1 MKDNALTTSTQ
12 QLMYASAILLPGMAI
27 AGSATSSTQMIYAFC
42 YGAAMALVGYLIA
55 VKQVFS
61 KNVALNISLLLAASF
76 CLPGM
81 VFAATTGGEFQPFYD
96 FIYGAAT
103 GYLGRGLA
111 ITGGVFGLAY
121 GIGKGSPL
129 PAVLGI
135 VLAIFGML
143 GPTIINA
150 LFSSATI

>member
-1 MKDNALTTSTQ
+1 MKAKLFNPSYNLPAYAAM
-12 QLMYASAILLPGMAI
+12 LMLPGIAI
-27 AGSATSSTQMIYAFC
+27 AISSPASGSSVIGFAYGLTMALIGLKLAQLKRVSPKNLVHFFGITLLIPGIALAATS
-42 YGAAMALVGYLIA
+42 
-55 VKQVFS
+55 
-61 KNVALNISLLLAASF
+61 
-76 CLPGM
+76 
-81 VFAATTGGEFQPFYD
+81 GGEFQAFYD
-96 FIYGAAT
+96 FIYDAAT

-143 GPTIINA
+143 GPTIVNA

>member
-1 MKDNALTTSTQ
+1 MKAKALNLPSNIH
-12 QLMYASAILLPGMAI
+12 LNIAMLLLPGVAI
-27 AGSATSSTQMIYAFC
+27 AASAVGNIGPAYGFLYGVAMAWIGLQLANRGRLTAQGLAHFWGLTLVVPGVALAATS
-42 YGAAMALVGYLIA
+42 
-55 VKQVFS
+55 
-61 KNVALNISLLLAASF
+61 
-76 CLPGM
+76 
-81 VFAATTGGEFQPFYD
+81 GGEFQAFYD
-96 FIYGAAT
+96 FIYNAAT

-143 GPTIINA
+143 GPTIVNA

>member
-1 MKDNALTTSTQ
+1 MKVKLFNPSYNLPA
-12 QLMYASAILLPGMAI
+12 YAAMLILPGVAI
-27 AGSATSSTQMIYAFC
+27 AMSAPASGNSALGFAYGLTMALIGLKLAQLKRVSPKNLVHFFGITLLIPGIALAATS
-42 YGAAMALVGYLIA
+42 
-55 VKQVFS
+55 
-61 KNVALNISLLLAASF
+61 
-76 CLPGM
+76 
-81 VFAATTGGEFQPFYD
+81 GGEFQAFYD
-96 FIYGAAT
+96 FIYDAAT

-143 GPTIINA
+143 GPTIVNA

>member
-1 MKDNALTTSTQ
+1 MNVRALPLSPNFTLTNAML
-12 QLMYASAILLPGMAI
+12 LLPGVAI
-27 AGSATSSTQMIYAFC
+27 AAIGTTEPVVGFL
-42 YGAAMALVGYLIA
+42 YGITMALIGRQLAISGRLSARNLTHFFGVTLLIPGT
-55 VKQVFS
+55 
-61 KNVALNISLLLAASF
+61 AL
-76 CLPGM
+76 
-81 VFAATTGGEFQPFYD
+81 AATTGGEFQAFYD
-96 FIYGAAT
+96 FIYDAAT

-135 VLAIFGML
+135 GLAIFGML
-143 GPTIINA
+143 GPTIVNA

>member
-1 MKDNALTTSTQ
+1 MNVRALPLSPNFTLTNAML
-12 QLMYASAILLPGMAI
+12 LLPGVAI
-27 AGSATSSTQMIYAFC
+27 AAIGTTEPVVGFL
-42 YGAAMALVGYLIA
+42 YGITMALIGRQLAISGRLSARNLTHFFGVTLLIPGI
-55 VKQVFS
+55 
-61 KNVALNISLLLAASF
+61 AL
-76 CLPGM
+76 
-81 VFAATTGGEFQPFYD
+81 AATTGGEFQAFYD
-96 FIYGAAT
+96 FIYDAAT

-143 GPTIINA
+143 GPTIVNA

>member
-1 MKDNALTTSTQ
+1 MMLCNTRSSS
-12 QLMYASAILLPGMAI
+12 QLFIAFSVLFLPGL
-27 AGSATSSTQMIYAFC
+27 
-42 YGAAMALVGYLIA
+42 AL
-55 VKQVFS
+55 
-61 KNVALNISLLLAASF
+61 
-76 CLPGM
+76 
-81 VFAATTGGEFQPFYD
+81 AATTGGEFQAFYD
-96 FIYGAAT
+96 FIYGAAS

-121 GIGKGSPL
+121 GIGRGSAL

-135 VLAIFGML
+135 ILAIFGVL

>member
-1 MKDNALTTSTQ
+1 MKARVLTLFLNAPLN
-12 QLMYASAILLPGMAI
+12 SALLLLPGV
-27 AGSATSSTQMIYAFC
+27 
-42 YGAAMALVGYLIA
+42 ALVIPGIA
-55 VKQVFS
+55 
-61 KNVALNISLLLAASF
+61 L
-76 CLPGM
+76 
-81 VFAATTGGEFQPFYD
+81 AATTGGEFQAFYD
-96 FIYGAAT
+96 FIYNAAT

-143 GPTIINA
+143 GPTIVNA
-150 LFSSATI
+150 LFNSATI

>member
-1 MKDNALTTSTQ
+1 
-12 QLMYASAILLPGMAI
+12 MYKTHSVFSSQAALPGMMLIMPGLAI
-27 AGSATSSTQMIYAFC
+27 AASTSGMASFYGLIYGTAMAAIGYWLANHYHTLSLASLRRFALPALLIPGVAMAATSGT
-42 YGAAMALVGYLIA
+42 
-55 VKQVFS
+55 
-61 KNVALNISLLLAASF
+61 
-76 CLPGM
+76 
-81 VFAATTGGEFQPFYD
+81 EFQAFYD
-96 FIYGAAT
+96 FIYDAAT

-143 GPTIINA
+143 GPTIVNA